1 MASPTSNSVPY
12 TIISMA
18 GLSQQ
23 VQALLSGMKWGG
35 GLGSGVAL
43 TYSFPTSAAH
53 SYWATSYSG
62 DNEYTNMSVLDAV
75 ERSACQQAL
84 TVWANSANI
93 TFSKLSDNSTT
104 CGEIR
109 FAISD
114 LGNSGFYAHAY
125 YPGSSPDAGDV
136 WFSSQWNSD
145 AMSSVAPGTYAFTTI
160 LHELGH
166 ALGLKHPF
174 EKPVTLDAAHDSFF
188 YTIMSYDVKEN
199 TPVSSVSAD
208 FYPTTPQYY
217 DLLAMETL
225 YGQSPSANPGNTK
238 YVFYGTQ
245 HYWQTIND
253 VSGHDTIFY
262 KSSTGGRIDLSNAT
276 FSQLGLP
283 IHFSDGAVSYDTVA
297 LGPFTAIENA
307 TGGSGSDTIFGSDA
321 HNVLNGGGGSDFIEG
336 GKGADRING
345 GTGRDSFVYAGAGDS
360 TGTKFDTVVAFD
372 ASQDVFDVWK
382 AISAIDQRLHT
393 GSLSLASF
401 GHDLSHVLTAS
412 RLGAHSAV
420 LYTAAHGD
428 QAGKLFL
435 IVNPTGT
442 AGYQVGQDAVILL
455 DNAANLSH
463 LSVHDFI

>member
-1 MASPTSNSVPY
+1 MATPTSNTVGY
-12 TIISMA
+12 TVISTS

-23 VQALLSGMKWGG
+23 VQALLSGTKWGG
-35 GLGSGVAL
+35 GLGTGVAL

-53 SYWATSYSG
+53 SFWAPSYSG
-62 DNEYTNMSVLDAV
+62 DNEYTNMNVLNAV

-93 TFSKLSDNSTT
+93 TFSKLSDNQTT

-125 YPGSSPDAGDV
+125 YPGGTPAAGDV
-136 WFSSQWNSD
+136 WFSNQWNSD
-145 AMSSVAPGTYAFTTI
+145 ATASVAPGTYAFTTI

-174 EKPVTLDAAHDSFF
+174 DGSPNLDAAHDNFF

-199 TPVSSVSAD
+199 SPVSSVSAD

-225 YGQSPSANPGNTK
+225 YGQSPTANPGNTK

-253 VSGHDTIFY
+253 VSGRDTIIY
-262 KSSTGGRIDLSNAT
+262 KSSTGGRIDLSDAT

-283 IHFSDGAVSYDTVA
+283 IHFGDGTTSYDTVA
-297 LGPFTAIENA
+297 LGPFTTIENA
-307 TGGSGSDTIFGSDA
+307 TGGNGGDTIFGSDGR
-321 HNVLNGGGGSDFIEG
+321 NVLNGGAGNDSIEG
-336 GKGADRING
+336 EKGADILNG
-345 GTGRDSFVYAGAGDS
+345 GAGRDTFVYAGAADS
-360 TGTKFDTVVAFD
+360 AGARFDTINGFD
-372 ASQDVFDVWK
+372 AAQDALDVWK
-382 AISAIDQRLHT
+382 NIASIDHRLHT
-393 GSLSLASF
+393 GSLSAAGFDQDLAHTL
-401 GHDLSHVLTAS
+401 GAG
-412 RLGAHSAV
+412 RLAAHSAL
-420 LYTAAHGD
+420 LYTAAKGD
-428 QAGKLFL
+428 EAGKLFL

-442 AGYQVGQDAVILL
+442 AGYGAGRDLVILL
-455 DNAANLSH
+455 ESATGLDHFGTHN
-463 LSVHDFI
+463 FT